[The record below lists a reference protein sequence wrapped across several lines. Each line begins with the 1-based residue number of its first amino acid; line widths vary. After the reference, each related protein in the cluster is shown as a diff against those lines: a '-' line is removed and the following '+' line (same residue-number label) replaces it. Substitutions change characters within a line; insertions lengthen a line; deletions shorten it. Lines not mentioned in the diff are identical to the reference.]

1 MSQKLEMA
9 LPLQEIKQ
17 LRHRPNHAAR
27 RPLQVRLSRADFHSS
42 CKSFFKIEFASQDI
56 TAFGGLELIR
66 RYFRLIELG
75 RTVRS
80 VFARYEVGGD
90 YRAID
95 MILVIV
101 VLILAGGRRLDHL
114 NYLCE
119 DPLVKRFCGL
129 LRLPR
134 ERSVARWLKRFGHKS
149 LEAWVE
155 INSQIVCAAIE
166 KEKLGRL
173 TLDIDGSVITTGA
186 SVSWAFRGF
195 NPHHRKNPSYYPI
208 LAHLAQTGHILRLK
222 NRPGNI
228 HDSKGAVVFLRD
240 LIDDVRIRLG
250 RALPL
255 EFRMDGAFF
264 QQEIIALLDRKA
276 AGYAIKVPFFKW
288 LGLLPLIR
296 DRQRWHRL
304 RGGMGCFELSLNI
317 AAWQRTLRVVVYRKP
332 VHHETKKNYQLDLFD
347 PDDGYF
353 EYSAVGTNLDLSA
366 AALWDFMAGRG
377 AQEKTFAEL
386 KGEWA
391 LDVVPTHHYG
401 ANSAWQQIS
410 ILGHNLLRNFQ
421 LHTLATPK
429 PRSRKRTYRF
439 FLQSLKTIRF
449 KLIHQPAR
457 IVKPQGYQVLRFSV
471 APPVEQLIKTIDQK
485 LKSAA

>member
-1 MSQKLEMA
+1 
-9 LPLQEIKQ
+9 
-17 LRHRPNHAAR
+17 
-27 RPLQVRLSRADFHSS
+27 VRLSRADFHSA
-42 CKSFFKIEFASQDI
+42 CKGFFKIEFASQDI
-56 TAFGGLELIR
+56 TAFGGLELIG
-66 RYFRLIELG
+66 RYFRLIKLH
-75 RTVRS
+75 RRVQS
-80 VFARYEVGGD
+80 IFARYGVGGD

-101 VLILAGGRRLDHL
+101 VLILVGGRRLDHL

-134 ERSVARWLKRFGHKS
+134 ERSVARWLKRFTHKT
-149 LEAWVE
+149 LEALVE
-155 INSQIVCAAIE
+155 LNSEIVCETIL
-166 KEKLGRL
+166 KERLGRL

-186 SVSWAFRGF
+186 SVAWAFRGF
-195 NPHHRKNPSYYPI
+195 NPHHRKDPSYYPI
-208 LAHLAQTGHILRLK
+208 LAHLAQTGQILRVK
-222 NRPGNI
+222 NRPGNV
-228 HDSKGAVVFLRD
+228 HDSKGAVAFVRD
-240 LIDDVRIRLG
+240 LIEDVRRRLG
-250 RALPL
+250 RSLPL

-264 QQEIIALLDRKA
+264 QREMIELLERKEA
-276 AGYAIKVPFFKW
+276 RYAIKVPFFKW
-288 LGLLPLIR
+288 LGLLALIR
-296 DRQRWHRL
+296 ERQHWQAL
-304 RGGMGCFELSLNI
+304 REGMGCFELSLNI
-317 AAWQRTLRVVVYRKP
+317 AAW
-332 VHHETKKNYQLDLFD
+332 EKNYQLDLFD

-353 EYSAVGTNLDLSA
+353 EYCAVSTNLTLSA
-366 AALWDFMAGRG
+366 GALWDFMAGRG

-429 PRSRKRTYRF
+429 PRSRKRTFRF

-457 IVKPQGYQVLRFSV
+457 LVEPQGYSVLRFSV
-471 APPVEQLIKTIDQK
+471 APPVQTLIQMIDQK

>member
-1 MSQKLEMA
+1 MA

-17 LRHRPNHAAR
+17 LRHRPNHPAR
-27 RPLQVRLSRADFHSS
+27 RPLQVRLSRTDFHSA

-56 TAFGGLELIR
+56 TAFGGLELLG
-66 RYFRLIELG
+66 RYFRLIELH
-75 RTVRS
+75 RRVQS
-80 VFARYEVGGD
+80 VFARNGIGGD

-101 VLILAGGRRLDHL
+101 VLMLVGGRRLDHL
-114 NYLCE
+114 NYVCE

-208 LAHLAQTGHILRLK
+208 LAHLAQTGHIVRVK
-222 NRPGNI
+222 NRPGNV

-264 QQEIIALLDRKA
+264 QREIIALLDRRG

-296 DRQRWHRL
+296 DRQHWHAL
-304 RGGMGCFELSLNI
+304 REGMGCFELPLNI

-410 ILGHNLLRNFQ
+410 ILGHNLIRNFQ
-421 LHTLATPK
+421 LQTLATPK

-457 IVKPQGYQVLRFSV
+457 LVKPQVYQVLRFSV
-471 APPVEQLIKTIDQK
+471 APPVQQLIKTIDQK

>member
-1 MSQKLEMA
+1 MA
-9 LPLQEIKQ
+9 YRWQEIKQ
-17 LRHRPNHAAR
+17 LRHRPNHPAR
-27 RPLQVRLSRADFHSS
+27 RPLQVRLSRADFHSA

-66 RYFRLIELG
+66 RYFRLINLG

-80 VFARYEVGGD
+80 AFARHNVGGD

-101 VLILAGGRRLDHL
+101 VLILVGGRRLDHL

-134 ERSVARWLKRFGHKS
+134 ERSVARWLKRFTHKS
-149 LEAWVE
+149 LEALVE
-155 INSQIVCAAIE
+155 INGQMVCEAIE

-186 SVSWAFRGF
+186 SVAWAFRGF

-208 LAHLAQTGHILRLK
+208 LAHLAQTGHILRVK
-222 NRPGNI
+222 NRPGNV
-228 HDSKGAVVFLRD
+228 HDSKGAVAFLRV
-240 LIDDVRIRLG
+240 LIDDLRMRLG
-250 RALPL
+250 RVLPL

-264 QQEIIALLDRKA
+264 QREIIELLDRRG

-288 LGLLPLIR
+288 LGLLPMIR
-296 DRQRWHRL
+296 ERQRWYAL
-304 RGGMGCFELSLNI
+304 REGMGCFELSLNI
-317 AAWQRTLRVVVYRKP
+317 AAWEKTLRVVVYRKP

-353 EYSAVGTNLDLSA
+353 EYSAVSTNLTLSA

-391 LDVVPTHHYG
+391 LDAVPTHHYG

-421 LHTLATPK
+421 LQTLATQK
-429 PRSRKRTYRF
+429 PRSRKRTFRF

-457 IVKPQGYQVLRFSV
+457 IVKPQGYSVLRFSV
-471 APPVEQLIKTIDQK
+471 AQPVQQLIESIDQK

>member
-1 MSQKLEMA
+1 
-9 LPLQEIKQ
+9 
-17 LRHRPNHAAR
+17 
-27 RPLQVRLSRADFHSS
+27 VRLSRADFHSV
-42 CKSFFKIEFASQDI
+42 CKSFSKIEFASQDI
-56 TAFGGLELIR
+56 TAFGGLELIG
-66 RYFRLIELG
+66 RYFRLIELH
-75 RTVRS
+75 RRVQA
-80 VFARYEVGGD
+80 VFARYGLGGD

-95 MILVIV
+95 MILVMV
-101 VLILAGGRRLDHL
+101 VLILVGGRRLDHL

-134 ERSVARWLKRFGHKS
+134 ERSVARWLKRFTHKS
-149 LEAWVE
+149 LQALVE
-155 INSQIVCAAIE
+155 LNSQMVCEAIE

-186 SVSWAFRGF
+186 SVCWAFRGF
-195 NPHHRKNPSYYPI
+195 NPHHRKDPSYYPI
-208 LAHLAQTGHILRLK
+208 LAHLAQTGHILRVK
-222 NRPGNI
+222 NRPGNV
-228 HDSKGAVVFLRD
+228 HDSKGAVAFVRD
-240 LIDDVRIRLG
+240 LIEDVRMRLG
-250 RALPL
+250 RSLPL

-264 QQEIIALLDRKA
+264 QREIIELLERRR

-296 DRQRWHRL
+296 ERQSWQAL
-304 RGGMGCFELSLNI
+304 KEGMGCFEIALSI
-317 AAWQRTLRVVVYRKP
+317 AAWEKTLRVVVYRKP

-353 EYSAVGTNLDLSA
+353 EYSAVSTNLALSA
-366 AALWDFMAGRG
+366 SALWDFMAGRG

-421 LHTLATPK
+421 LQTLATPK
-429 PRSRKRTYRF
+429 PRSRKRTYCF

-457 IVKPQGYQVLRFSV
+457 LVKPQGYSVLRFSV
-471 APPVEQLIKTIDQK
+471 APPVQTLIQMIDQK

>member
-1 MSQKLEMA
+1 M
-9 LPLQEIKQ
+9 
-17 LRHRPNHAAR
+17 
-27 RPLQVRLSRADFHSS
+27 RLSRTDFHSS
-42 CKSFFKIEFASQDI
+42 CKSVFKIEFASQDI

-66 RYFRLIELG
+66 RYFRLIQLG

-80 VFARYEVGGD
+80 VFARYDVGGD

-101 VLILAGGRRLDHL
+101 VLILAGGQRLDHL
-114 NYLCE
+114 NYVCE

-149 LEAWVE
+149 LEALVE
-155 INSQIVCAAIE
+155 INSQIVWAAIE

-208 LAHLAQTGHILRLK
+208 LAHLAQTGHIVRVK
-222 NRPGNI
+222 NRPGNV
-228 HDSKGAVVFLRD
+228 HDSKGAVAFLRD
-240 LIDDVRIRLG
+240 LIDDVRMRLG

-264 QQEIIALLDRKA
+264 QREIICLLDRRG

-288 LGLLPLIR
+288 LGLLPMIR
-296 DRQRWHRL
+296 DRQRWHAL
-304 RGGMGCFELSLNI
+304 REGMGCFELPI

-353 EYSAVGTNLDLSA
+353 EYSAVGTNLDLST

-410 ILGHNLLRNFQ
+410 ILGHNLIRNFQ
-421 LHTLATPK
+421 LQTLATPK

-457 IVKPQGYQVLRFSV
+457 LVKPQGYQVLRFSV
-471 APPVEQLIKTIDQK
+471 APPVQQLIKTIDQK

>member
-1 MSQKLEMA
+1 M
-9 LPLQEIKQ
+9 
-17 LRHRPNHAAR
+17 
-27 RPLQVRLSRADFHSS
+27 RLSRADFRSA

-66 RYFRLIELG
+66 RYFRLIHLG
-75 RTVRS
+75 RSVRS
-80 VFARYEVGGD
+80 VFAQYDVGGD

-101 VLILAGGRRLDHL
+101 VLMLVGGRRLDHL

-134 ERSVARWLKRFGHKS
+134 ERSVARWLKRFTHKS
-149 LEAWVE
+149 LEALVE
-155 INSQIVCAAIE
+155 INSQIACEAIE

-186 SVSWAFRGF
+186 SVAWAFRGF

-208 LAHLAQTGHILRLK
+208 LAHLAQTGHILRMK
-222 NRPGNI
+222 NRPGNV
-228 HDSKGAVVFLRD
+228 HDSKGALAFMRE
-240 LIDDVRIRLG
+240 LIDDVRRRLG
-250 RALPL
+250 RSLPL

-264 QQEIIALLDRKA
+264 QREIIELLERRG

-288 LGLLPLIR
+288 LGLLPMIR
-296 DRQRWHRL
+296 ERQRWQGL
-304 RGGMGCFELSLNI
+304 TQGMGCFELSLNV
-317 AAWQRTLRVVVYRKP
+317 AAWEKTLRVVVYRNP

-353 EYSAVGTNLDLSA
+353 EYSAVSTNLTLSA
-366 AALWDFMAGRG
+366 GALWDFMAGRG

-421 LHTLATPK
+421 LQTLATQK
-429 PRSRKRTYRF
+429 PRSRKRTFLF

-457 IVKPQGYQVLRFSV
+457 IVKPQGYSVLRFAV
-471 APPVEQLIKTIDQK
+471 AQPVQQLIETIDQK

>member
-1 MSQKLEMA
+1 M
-9 LPLQEIKQ
+9 
-17 LRHRPNHAAR
+17 
-27 RPLQVRLSRADFHSS
+27 RLSRADFHSS

-80 VFARYEVGGD
+80 VFARYDVGGD

-101 VLILAGGRRLDHL
+101 VLLLAGGRRLDHL

-208 LAHLAQTGHILRLK
+208 LAHLAQTGHILRVK
-222 NRPGNI
+222 NRPGNV

-264 QQEIIALLDRKA
+264 QREIIALLDRRG

-296 DRQRWHRL
+296 DRQHWHAL
-304 RGGMGCFELSLNI
+304 REGMGCFELPLNI

-401 ANSAWQQIS
+401 ANSAWQQIT

-421 LHTLATPK
+421 LHTLATPR

-471 APPVEQLIKTIDQK
+471 APPVQQLIKTIDQK

>member
-1 MSQKLEMA
+1 M
-9 LPLQEIKQ
+9 QEIKQ
-17 LRHRPNHAAR
+17 LRHRPNHPAR
-27 RPLQVRLSRADFHSS
+27 RPLQVRLSRADFRSA
-42 CKSFFKIEFASQDI
+42 CKSFFRLEFASQDI

-66 RYFRLIELG
+66 RYFGLIKLS
-75 RTVRS
+75 RSVRS
-80 VFARYEVGGD
+80 VFARYDLGGD

-95 MILVIV
+95 MILVII
-101 VLILAGGRRLDHL
+101 VLILVGGRRLDHL

-134 ERSVARWLKRFGHKS
+134 QRSVARWLKRFTHKS
-149 LEAWVE
+149 LAALVE
-155 INSQIVCAAIE
+155 INSQIVCKAID

-186 SVSWAFRGF
+186 SVAWAFRGF
-195 NPHHRKNPSYYPI
+195 NPHHRKEPSYYPI
-208 LAHLAQTGHILRLK
+208 LAHLAQTGHILRVK
-222 NRPGNI
+222 NRPGNV
-228 HDSKGAVVFLRD
+228 HDSKGAAGFVRD
-240 LIDDVRIRLG
+240 LIQDVRMRLG

-264 QQEIIALLDRKA
+264 QREIIELLERKR
-276 AGYAIKVPFFKW
+276 AGYAVKVPFFKW
-288 LGLLPLIR
+288 LGLLPMIR
-296 DRQRWHRL
+296 ERQRWHAL
-304 RGGMGCFELSLNI
+304 REGMGYFEISLDI
-317 AAWQRTLRVVVYRKP
+317 GVWEKTLRVVVYRKP

-353 EYSAVGTNLDLSA
+353 EYSAVSTNLTLSA
-366 AALWDFMAGRG
+366 AALWDFMVGRG

-386 KGEWA
+386 KGQWA

-429 PRSRKRTYRF
+429 AKSRKRTFRF

-457 IVKPQGYQVLRFSV
+457 LVKPQGYSVLRFSV
-471 APPVEQLIKTIDQK
+471 APPVQTLIQKIDQK

>member
-1 MSQKLEMA
+1 
-9 LPLQEIKQ
+9 
-17 LRHRPNHAAR
+17 
-27 RPLQVRLSRADFHSS
+27 VRLSRTDFHSV
-42 CKSFFKIEFASQDI
+42 CKSFSKIEFASQDI

-66 RYFRLIELG
+66 RYFSLIKLH
-75 RTVRS
+75 RRVQA
-80 VFARYEVGGD
+80 VFAPYRIGGD

-95 MILVIV
+95 MLLVMV
-101 VLILAGGRRLDHL
+101 VLILVGGRRLDHL

-134 ERSVARWLKRFGHKS
+134 ERSVARWLKRFTHKS
-149 LEAWVE
+149 LQALVE
-155 INSQIVCAAIE
+155 LNSQMVCEAIE

-173 TLDIDGSVITTGA
+173 TLDIDGSVVTAGA

-195 NPHHRKNPSYYPI
+195 NPHRRKDSSYYPI
-208 LAHLAQTGHILRLK
+208 LAHLAQTGHILRVK
-222 NRPGNI
+222 NRPGNV
-228 HDSKGAVVFLRD
+228 HDSKGAVAFVRD
-240 LIDDVRIRLG
+240 LIDDVRMRLG
-250 RALPL
+250 RVLPL

-264 QQEIIALLDRKA
+264 QREIIELLERKGV
-276 AGYAIKVPFFKW
+276 GYAIKVPFFKW
-288 LGLLPLIR
+288 LGLLPVIR
-296 DRQRWHRL
+296 ERQRWQTL
-304 RGGMGCFELSLNI
+304 KEGMGCFDLSLSI
-317 AAWQRTLRVVVYRKP
+317 TAWGKTLRVVVYRKP

-353 EYSAVGTNLDLSA
+353 EYSAVSTNLTLSA

-421 LHTLATPK
+421 LQTLAIPK
-429 PRSRKRTYRF
+429 PRSRKRTFRF

-449 KLIHQPAR
+449 KLIHQQAR
-457 IVKPQGYQVLRFSV
+457 IVKPQGYSVLRFSV
-471 APPVEQLIKTIDQK
+471 APPVQTLIQMIDQK

>member
-1 MSQKLEMA
+1 
-9 LPLQEIKQ
+9 
-17 LRHRPNHAAR
+17 
-27 RPLQVRLSRADFHSS
+27 VRLSRADFRTA
-42 CKSFFKIEFASQDI
+42 CKSFFRLEFASQDI

-66 RYFRLIELG
+66 RYFGLIKLS

-80 VFARYEVGGD
+80 VFARYDLGGD

-95 MILVIV
+95 MILVII
-101 VLILAGGRRLDHL
+101 VLILVGGRRLDHL

-134 ERSVARWLKRFGHKS
+134 QRSVGRWLKRFTHKS
-149 LEAWVE
+149 LAALVE
-155 INSQIVCAAIE
+155 INSQIVCKAID

-186 SVSWAFRGF
+186 SVAWAFRGF
-195 NPHHRKNPSYYPI
+195 NPHHRKEPSYYPI
-208 LAHLAQTGHILRLK
+208 LAHLAQTGHILRVK
-222 NRPGNI
+222 NRPGNV
-228 HDSKGAVVFLRD
+228 HDSKGAVGFVRD
-240 LIDDVRIRLG
+240 LIEDVRMRLG

-264 QQEIIALLDRKA
+264 QREIIELLERKR
-276 AGYAIKVPFFKW
+276 AGYAVKVPFFKW
-288 LGLLPLIR
+288 LGLLPMIR
-296 DRQRWHRL
+296 ERQRWQAL
-304 RGGMGCFELSLNI
+304 REGMGYFEISLDI
-317 AAWQRTLRVVVYRKP
+317 GAWGKTLRVLVYRKP

-353 EYSAVGTNLDLSA
+353 EYSAVSTNLTLSA

-386 KGEWA
+386 KGQWA

-429 PRSRKRTYRF
+429 PKSRKRTFRF

-457 IVKPQGYQVLRFSV
+457 LVNPQGYSVIRFSV
-471 APPVEQLIKTIDQK
+471 APSVQTLIQKIDLK

>member
-1 MSQKLEMA
+1 M
-9 LPLQEIKQ
+9 
-17 LRHRPNHAAR
+17 
-27 RPLQVRLSRADFHSS
+27 RLSRADFHSA

-66 RYFRLIELG
+66 RYLALIQLG
-75 RTVRS
+75 RRVQK
-80 VFARYEVGGD
+80 VFARYDLGGD

-95 MILVIV
+95 MILVMV

-114 NYLCE
+114 NYLCQ

-134 ERSVARWLKRFGHKS
+134 ERSVARWLKRFTHKS
-149 LEAWVE
+149 LMALVE
-155 INSQIVCAAIE
+155 LNSQIVGEAIE
-166 KEKLGRL
+166 QQKLGRL
-173 TLDIDGSVITTGA
+173 TFDIDGSVITTGA

-208 LAHLAQTGHILRLK
+208 LAHLAQTGHILRVK
-222 NRPGNI
+222 NRPGNV
-228 HDSKGAVVFLRD
+228 HDSKGALAFLRD

-250 RALPL
+250 RTLPL

-264 QQEIIALLDRKA
+264 QRNIIELLERRRA
-276 AGYAIKVPFFKW
+276 EYAIKVPFFKW
-288 LGLLPLIR
+288 LGLVPVIR
-296 DRQRWHRL
+296 ERQRWQAL
-304 RGGMGCFELSLNI
+304 REGMGCFEFSLHI
-317 AAWQRTLRVVVYRKP
+317 AAWEKTLRVVVYRKP

-353 EYSAVGTNLDLSA
+353 EYSAVSTNLTLSA
-366 AALWDFMAGRG
+366 GALWDFMAGRG

-410 ILGHNLLRNFQ
+410 ILGHNLLRSFQ
-421 LHTLATPK
+421 LQTLAIPK

-439 FLQSLKTIRF
+439 FLQSLKTLRF

-457 IVKPQGYQVLRFSV
+457 LVQPQGYNVLRFSV
-471 APPVEQLIKTIDQK
+471 APPVQQLIETIEQK
-485 LKSAA
+485 LMSAA

>member
-1 MSQKLEMA
+1 M
-9 LPLQEIKQ
+9 
-17 LRHRPNHAAR
+17 
-27 RPLQVRLSRADFHSS
+27 RLSRADFRSA

-66 RYFRLIELG
+66 RYFRLIHLG
-75 RTVRS
+75 RSVRS
-80 VFARYEVGGD
+80 VFAQYDVGGD

-101 VLILAGGRRLDHL
+101 VLMLVGGRRLDHL

-134 ERSVARWLKRFGHKS
+134 ERSVARWLKRFTHKS
-149 LEAWVE
+149 LEALVE
-155 INSQIVCAAIE
+155 INSQIACEAIE

-186 SVSWAFRGF
+186 SVAWAFRGF

-208 LAHLAQTGHILRLK
+208 LAHLAQTGHILRMK
-222 NRPGNI
+222 NRPGNV
-228 HDSKGAVVFLRD
+228 HDSKGALAFMRE
-240 LIDDVRIRLG
+240 LIDDVRRRLG
-250 RALPL
+250 RSLPL

-264 QQEIIALLDRKA
+264 QREIIELLERRG

-288 LGLLPLIR
+288 LGLLPMIR
-296 DRQRWHRL
+296 ERQRWQGL
-304 RGGMGCFELSLNI
+304 TQGMGCFELSLNV
-317 AAWQRTLRVVVYRKP
+317 AAWEKTLRVVVYRKP

-353 EYSAVGTNLDLSA
+353 EYSAVSTNLTLSA
-366 AALWDFMAGRG
+366 GALWDFMAGRG

-421 LHTLATPK
+421 LQTLATQK
-429 PRSRKRTYRF
+429 PRSRKRTFLF

-457 IVKPQGYQVLRFSV
+457 IVKPQGYSVLRFAV
-471 APPVEQLIKTIDQK
+471 AQPVQQLIETIDQK

>member
-1 MSQKLEMA
+1 MA
-9 LPLQEIKQ
+9 LPLQEIRQ
-17 LRHRPNHAAR
+17 LRHRPNHPAR
-27 RPLQVRLSRADFHSS
+27 RPLQVRLSRTDFHCA

-56 TAFGGLELIR
+56 TAFGGLELMR
-66 RYFRLIELG
+66 RYFRLIKLG

-80 VFARYEVGGD
+80 VFARHDLGGD

-101 VLILAGGRRLDHL
+101 VLILVGGRRLDHL

-134 ERSVARWLKRFGHKS
+134 ERSVARWLKRFTHKS
-149 LEAWVE
+149 LKALVE
-155 INSQIVCAAIE
+155 INSQIVCEAIE

-208 LAHLAQTGHILRLK
+208 LAHLAQTGHILRVK
-222 NRPGNI
+222 NRPGNV
-228 HDSKGAVVFLRD
+228 HDSKGAVALLRD

-264 QQEIIALLDRKA
+264 QREIIELLQRTGS
-276 AGYAIKVPFFKW
+276 GYAIKVPFFKW
-288 LGLLPLIR
+288 LGLLPIIR
-296 DRQRWHRL
+296 ERQRWHVL
-304 RGGMGCFELSLNI
+304 TQGMGYFELSLNI
-317 AAWQRTLRVVVYRKP
+317 AAWEKTLRVVVYRKP

-353 EYSAVGTNLDLSA
+353 EYSAVSTNLTLSA
-366 AALWDFMAGRG
+366 GALWDFMAGRG

-421 LHTLATPK
+421 LQTLATQK
-429 PRSRKRTYRF
+429 PRSRKRTFRF

-457 IVKPQGYQVLRFSV
+457 IVNPQGYSVLRFSV
-471 APPVEQLIKTIDQK
+471 AQPVQQLIEMIDQK

>member
-1 MSQKLEMA
+1 MA
-9 LPLQEIKQ
+9 LPLQEIRQ
-17 LRHRPNHAAR
+17 LRHRPNHPAR
-27 RPLQVRLSRADFHSS
+27 RPLQVRLSRTDFHCA

-56 TAFGGLELIR
+56 TAFGGLELMR
-66 RYFRLIELG
+66 RYFRLIKLG

-80 VFARYEVGGD
+80 VFARHDLGGD

-101 VLILAGGRRLDHL
+101 VLILVGGRRLDHL

-134 ERSVARWLKRFGHKS
+134 ERSVARWLKRFTHKS
-149 LEAWVE
+149 LKALVE
-155 INSQIVCAAIE
+155 INSQIVCEAIE

-208 LAHLAQTGHILRLK
+208 LAHLAQTGHILRVK
-222 NRPGNI
+222 NRPGNV
-228 HDSKGAVVFLRD
+228 HDSKGAVALLRD

-264 QQEIIALLDRKA
+264 QREIIELLQRTGS
-276 AGYAIKVPFFKW
+276 GYAIKVPFFKW
-288 LGLLPLIR
+288 LGLLPIIR
-296 DRQRWHRL
+296 ERQRWHVL
-304 RGGMGCFELSLNI
+304 TQGMGYFELSLNI
-317 AAWQRTLRVVVYRKP
+317 AAWEKTLRVVVYRKP

-353 EYSAVGTNLDLSA
+353 EYSTVSTNLTLSA
-366 AALWDFMAGRG
+366 GALWDFMAGRG

-421 LHTLATPK
+421 LQTLATQK
-429 PRSRKRTYRF
+429 RRSRKRTFRF

-457 IVKPQGYQVLRFSV
+457 IVNPQGYSVLRFSV
-471 APPVEQLIKTIDQK
+471 AQPVQQLIEMIDQK